1 MFAEPERD
9 SLMTQLNELTGSE
22 AARVLAA
29 GEASAEDMMRACLDR
44 VSARDDTVRAW
55 AFLDP
60 ELALSGARAADRHRK
75 AGNALGP
82 LHGVPVGIKDIIET
96 ADMPTENGSDLFRG
110 QRTGR
115 DADCVARLR
124 NAGAV
129 IMGKTVT
136 TELANTNPSKTRNPH
151 NPEHSPGGSSAGSGA
166 AVADFQV
173 PLALGTQTGG
183 SVIRPGSFNG
193 IHALKP
199 SLGLIQRE
207 GVLMQ
212 SHTLD
217 TVGVYGRSVED
228 LALITDSM
236 AAFDASD
243 AFSFGGRRSSFSAA
257 LDMDIPAPR
266 FAFLETPAWPE
277 ADDGA
282 RKAIE
287 HVVDGLGECC
297 VRESLPSPFDRILD
311 FHATVMAAE
320 MVPYYGSLIDAS
332 PDKASDMVKARLAAA
347 CKVAAGDYVEAL
359 LARGPINDSLI
370 ALLDRYDAVLC
381 LPATGPA
388 PHGFATTGSA
398 VFNGLW
404 TYLGVPCVNL
414 PRMSVDGLPL
424 GIQLVGKPG
433 EDGKLLRTARW
444 LDRELVG

>member
-1 MFAEPERD
+1 
-9 SLMTQLNELTGSE
+9 MTKLNELTASE
-22 AARVLAA
+22 AARVLAS
-29 GEASAEDMMRACLDR
+29 GEASAEEMMRACLDR
-44 VSARDDTVRAW
+44 VAARDETVRAW

-60 ELALSGARAADRHRK
+60 ELALANARAADAHRK

-82 LHGVPVGIKDIIET
+82 LHGLPVGIKDIIET

-124 NAGAV
+124 NVGAV

-199 SLGLIQRE
+199 SLGLIPRE

-217 TVGVYGRSVED
+217 TVGVYGRSVDD
-228 LALITDSM
+228 LALIANSLSMSDST
-236 AAFDASD
+236 D
-243 AFSFGGRRSSFSAA
+243 AFSYGGRRPDLVAA
-257 LDMDIPAPR
+257 LEDDLPAPR

-277 ADDGA
+277 AEPGA
-282 RKAIE
+282 REAIE
-287 HVVDGLGECC
+287 RVVADLEGRC
-297 VRESLPSPFDRILD
+297 VHESLPSPFERVLD
-311 FHATVMAAE
+311 YHATVMAAE
-320 MVPYYGSLIDAS
+320 MVPYYGSLIDAA
-332 PDKASDMVKARLAAA
+332 PDKASDLIKARLAAA
-347 CKVAAGDYVEAL
+347 REVAAGDYVEAL
-359 LARGPINDSLI
+359 LARGQINDDLAS
-370 ALLDRYDAVLC
+370 LLDRYDAVLC

-398 VFNGLW
+398 IFNGLW
-404 TYLGVPCVNL
+404 TYLGVPCVTL
-414 PRMSVDGLPL
+414 PRLSVDGLPL
-424 GIQLVGKPG
+424 GVQLVGKPG
-433 EDGKLLRTARW
+433 EDGKLLRAARW
-444 LDRELVG
+444 LDRELGG

>member
-1 MFAEPERD
+1 
-9 SLMTQLNELTGSE
+9 MTALNELTASE
-22 AARVLAA
+22 AALVLAS
-29 GEASAEDMMRACLDR
+29 GEASAEDLMRACLDR
-44 VSARDDTVRAW
+44 VAKRDDTVRAW

-60 ELALSGARAADRHRK
+60 ELALANARAADAHRR

-82 LHGVPVGIKDIIET
+82 LHGLPVGIKDIIET

-151 NPEHSPGGSSAGSGA
+151 NQEHSPGGSSAGSGA

-193 IHALKP
+193 IHAMKP
-199 SLGLIQRE
+199 SLGLVPRE

-228 LALITDSM
+228 LALIANSLSVFDST
-236 AAFDASD
+236 D
-243 AFSFGGRRSSFSAA
+243 AFSYGGRRPDLVASPEDD
-257 LDMDIPAPR
+257 LPAPR

-277 ADDGA
+277 AEAGA
-282 RKAIE
+282 REAIE
-287 HVVDGLGECC
+287 RVVAGLEGRC
-297 VRESLPSPFDRILD
+297 VHESLPSPFERILD
-311 FHATVMAAE
+311 YHATVMAAE
-320 MVPYYGSLIDAS
+320 MVPYYGAMIDAS
-332 PDKASDMVKARLAAA
+332 PDKASDLIKARLAAA
-347 CKVAAGDYVEAL
+347 RKVSAGDYVEAL
-359 LARGPINDSLI
+359 LARGPINDDLAS
-370 ALLDRYDAVLC
+370 LLDRYDAVLC

-398 VFNGLW
+398 IFNGLW
-404 TYLGVPCVNL
+404 TYLGVPCVTL
-414 PRMSVDGLPL
+414 PRLSVDGLPL
-424 GIQLVGKPG
+424 GVQLVGKPG
-433 EDGKLLRTARW
+433 EDGKLLRCARW
-444 LDRELVG
+444 LDRELGG

>member
-1 MFAEPERD
+1 
-9 SLMTQLNELTGSE
+9 MTELNELTASE
-22 AARVLAA
+22 AARILAS

-44 VSARDDTVRAW
+44 VAARDDTVRAW

-60 ELALSGARAADRHRK
+60 ELALANARAADRHRA

-82 LHGVPVGIKDIIET
+82 LHGLPVGIKDVIET

-136 TELANTNPSKTRNPH
+136 TELANTCPSKTRNPH

-193 IHALKP
+193 IHAMKP
-199 SLGLIQRE
+199 SLGLIPRD

-228 LALITDSM
+228 LALIADSM
-236 AAFDASD
+236 AAFDATD
-243 AFSFGGRRSSFSAA
+243 AFSFGGRRSSLVA
-257 LDMDIPAPR
+257 DMTRETPAPR

-277 ADDGA
+277 ADAGA
-282 RKAIE
+282 QKAIE
-287 HVVDGLGECC
+287 GVVAGLGDRC
-297 VRESLPSPFDRILD
+297 VRESLPSPFERILD

-320 MVPYYGSLIDAS
+320 MVPYYGELIDAS
-332 PDKASDMVKARLAAA
+332 PDKASDMIKARLVKARA
-347 CKVAAGDYVEAL
+347 VPAGDYVTAL
-359 LARGPINDSLI
+359 LARGKINDSLS

-381 LPATGPA
+381 LPAPGPA
-388 PHGFATTGSA
+388 PRGFATTGSA
-398 VFNGLW
+398 IFNGLW
-404 TYLGVPCVNL
+404 TYLGVPCVTL
-414 PRMSVDGLPL
+414 PRLSVDGLPL
-424 GIQLVGKPG
+424 GVQLVGKPG

-444 LDRELVG
+444 LDRELGG

>member
-1 MFAEPERD
+1 
-9 SLMTQLNELTGSE
+9 MTKLNELTASE
-22 AARVLAA
+22 AARVLAT

-60 ELALSGARAADRHRK
+60 ELALSNARAADSHRK
-75 AGNALGP
+75 SGNALGP

-199 SLGLIQRE
+199 SLGLVQRE

-243 AFSFGGRRSSFSAA
+243 AFSFGGRRSSLSAA
-257 LDMDIPAPR
+257 LDMDIAAPR

-277 ADDGA
+277 ADPGA
-282 RKAIE
+282 RDAIGR
-287 HVVDGLGECC
+287 VADGLGARC
-297 VRESLPSPFDRILD
+297 VRENLPSPFDRVLD

-332 PDKASDMVKARLAAA
+332 PEKASDLIRARLAAA
-347 CKVAAGDYVEAL
+347 REVAAGDYVEAI

-398 VFNGLW
+398 IFNGLW
-404 TYLGVPCVNL
+404 TYLGVPCVTL
-414 PRMSVDGLPL
+414 PRLSVDGLPL
-424 GIQLVGKPG
+424 GVQLVGKPG

-444 LDRELVG
+444 LDRELAG

>member
-1 MFAEPERD
+1 
-9 SLMTQLNELTGSE
+9 MTKLNELTASE
-22 AARVLAA
+22 AARVLAT

-60 ELALSGARAADRHRK
+60 ELALSNARAADSHRK
-75 AGNALGP
+75 SGNALGP

-199 SLGLIQRE
+199 SLGLVQRE

-243 AFSFGGRRSSFSAA
+243 AFSFGGRRSSLSAA
-257 LDMDIPAPR
+257 LDMDIAAPR

-277 ADDGA
+277 ADPGA
-282 RKAIE
+282 RDAIGR
-287 HVVDGLGECC
+287 VADGLGARC
-297 VRESLPSPFDRILD
+297 VRESLPSPFDRVLD

-332 PDKASDMVKARLAAA
+332 PEKASDLIRARLAAA
-347 CKVAAGDYVEAL
+347 REVAAGDYVEAI

-398 VFNGLW
+398 IFNGLW
-404 TYLGVPCVNL
+404 TYLGVPCVTL
-414 PRMSVDGLPL
+414 PRLSVDGLPL
-424 GIQLVGKPG
+424 GVQLVGKPG

-444 LDRELVG
+444 LDRELAG

>member
-1 MFAEPERD
+1 MAK
-9 SLMTQLNELTGSE
+9 LNELTASA

-29 GEASAEDMMRACLDR
+29 GEASAEELMLSCLDR
-44 VSARDDTVRAW
+44 VAERDETVRAW

-60 ELALSGARAADRHRK
+60 ELALANARAADASRA
-75 AGNALGP
+75 AGYTLGP
-82 LHGVPVGIKDIIET
+82 LHGVPVGIKDVIET

-136 TELANTNPSKTRNPH
+136 TELANQTPSKTRNPH

-166 AVADFQV
+166 AVGDFQV

-193 IHALKP
+193 IHAMKP
-199 SLGLIQRE
+199 SLGLIPRE

-228 LALITDSM
+228 LALIADSM
-236 AAFDASD
+236 AAFDATD
-243 AFSFGGRRSSFSAA
+243 AFSFGGRRSSLGADMA
-257 LDMDIPAPR
+257 LETPAPR
-266 FAFLETPAWPE
+266 FAFLETPAWPQ

-282 RKAIE
+282 QKAIE
-287 HVVDGLGECC
+287 GVVDGLGAGC

-311 FHATVMAAE
+311 FHAAVMAAE
-320 MVPYYGSLIDAS
+320 MVPYYGGMIDAS
-332 PDKASDMVKARLAAA
+332 PEKASEMIKARLAEAR
-347 CKVAAGDYVEAL
+347 KVAAGDYVEAV
-359 LARGPINDSLI
+359 LARGPINDSLSL
-370 ALLDRYDAVLC
+370 LLDRYDAVLC

-398 VFNGLW
+398 IFNGLW
-404 TYLGVPCVNL
+404 TYLGVPCVTL
-414 PRMSVDGLPL
+414 PRLSVEGLPL
-424 GIQLVGKPG
+424 GVQLVGKPG
-433 EDGKLLRTARW
+433 EDGKLLRVARW
-444 LDRELVG
+444 LDRELGG

>member
-1 MFAEPERD
+1 
-9 SLMTQLNELTGSE
+9 MTQLNEFTASE

-44 VSARDDTVRAW
+44 VGARDDTVRAW

-60 ELALSGARAADRHRK
+60 ELALSSARAADRHRK

-228 LALITDSM
+228 LALIAGSLSAYDATDS
-236 AAFDASD
+236 
-243 AFSFGGRRSSFSAA
+243 FSFGGRRADLVAESKLEA
-257 LDMDIPAPR
+257 PTPR
-266 FAFLETPAWPE
+266 FAFLETPAWPQ
-277 ADDGA
+277 ADAGA
-282 RKAIE
+282 RAAIE
-287 HVVDGLGECC
+287 RVVDGLGARC
-297 VRESLPSPFDRILD
+297 VRENLPSPFDRILD

-320 MVPYYGSLIDAS
+320 MVPYYGPLIDAS

-347 CKVAAGDYVEAL
+347 RKVAAGDYVEAV

-370 ALLDRYDAVLC
+370 SLLDRYDAVLC

-404 TYLGVPCVNL
+404 TYLGVPCVTL
-414 PRMSVDGLPL
+414 PRLSVDGLPL
-424 GIQLVGKPG
+424 GVQLVGKPG
-433 EDGKLLRTARW
+433 DDGKLLRTARW

>member
-1 MFAEPERD
+1 MAG
-9 SLMTQLNELTGSE
+9 LNEMTASE
-22 AARVLAA
+22 AARVLAS
-29 GEASAEDMMRACLDR
+29 GEASAEEMMRACLDR
-44 VSARDDTVRAW
+44 VAAREETVRAW

-60 ELALSGARAADRHRK
+60 DLALANARAADGHRK

-96 ADMPTENGSDLFRG
+96 ADMPTENGSDLYRG

-115 DADCVARLR
+115 DAECVARLR

-136 TELANTNPSKTRNPH
+136 TELANTCPSKTRNPH

-166 AVADFQV
+166 AVADFHV

-199 SLGLIQRE
+199 SLGLIPRE

-228 LALITDSM
+228 LALIANSLS
-236 AAFDASD
+236 AFDASD
-243 AFSFGGRRSSFSAA
+243 AFSFGGARQDLVSAA
-257 LDMDIPAPR
+257 ELDGPAPR

-277 ADDGA
+277 AAPAA
-282 RKAIE
+282 RDAIE
-287 HVVDGLGECC
+287 KAVDGLGTRC
-297 VRESLPSPFDRILD
+297 VRESLPSPFERIVA
-311 FHATVMAAE
+311 FHGTVMASE
-320 MVPYYGSLIDAS
+320 MLAYYGPDAETS
-332 PDKASDMVKARLAAA
+332 PDKVSDMLKDRLAAA
-347 CKVAAGDYVEAL
+347 REVAAGDYVAAL
-359 LARGPINDSLI
+359 LARGPINEALA

-388 PHGFATTGSA
+388 PRGFATTGSA
-398 VFNGLW
+398 IFNGLW
-404 TYLGVPCVNL
+404 TYLGVPCVTL
-414 PRMSVDGLPL
+414 PRLSVDGLPL
-424 GIQLVGKPG
+424 GVQLVGKPG
-433 EDGKLLRTARW
+433 EDGKLLRTARR
-444 LDRELVG
+444 LDRELGG

>member
-1 MFAEPERD
+1 
-9 SLMTQLNELTGSE
+9 MTKLNELTASE
-22 AARVLAA
+22 AARVLAT

-60 ELALSGARAADRHRK
+60 ELALSNARAADSHRK
-75 AGNALGP
+75 SGNALGP

-199 SLGLIQRE
+199 SLGLVQRE

-243 AFSFGGRRSSFSAA
+243 AFSFGGRRSSLSAA
-257 LDMDIPAPR
+257 LDMDIAAPR

-277 ADDGA
+277 ADPGA
-282 RKAIE
+282 RDAIGR
-287 HVVDGLGECC
+287 VADGLGARC
-297 VRESLPSPFDRILD
+297 VRESLPSPFDRVLD

-332 PDKASDMVKARLAAA
+332 PEKASDLIRARLAAA
-347 CKVAAGDYVEAL
+347 REVAAGDYVEAI

-381 LPATGPA
+381 LPAPGPA

-398 VFNGLW
+398 IFNGLW
-404 TYLGVPCVNL
+404 TYLGVPCVTL
-414 PRMSVDGLPL
+414 PRLSVDGLPL
-424 GIQLVGKPG
+424 GVQLVGKPG

-444 LDRELVG
+444 LDRELAG